1 MNDTSMRIE
10 GSLGTRQESGGCSGE
25 WCVRTIIFMYGL
37 SPFPLILYNLGAR
50 GGRARSCRPG
60 PLNQTIDLRYGARV
74 GVELAVR
81 PNVTTKPVFT
91 KCQPRGWRKG

>member
-1 MNDTSMRIE
+1 MIRLCE
-10 GSLGTRQESGGCSGE
+10 LRALSGLDKKAAAAAENGVCEQS
-25 WCVRTIIFMYGL
+25 IFMYGL